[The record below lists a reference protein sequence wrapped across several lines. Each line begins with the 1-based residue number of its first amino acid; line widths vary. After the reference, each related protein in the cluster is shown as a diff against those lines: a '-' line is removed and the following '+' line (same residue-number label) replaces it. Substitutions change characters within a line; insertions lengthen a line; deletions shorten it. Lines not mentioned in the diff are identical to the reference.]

1 LLGGSRLAFGLP
13 DEPCWIF
20 GNVSTVPTE
29 TEYMN
34 ATHYQFNFTVASSNA
49 SWITVYPLELTVYA
63 PLTMMANIVLSKGQN
78 LNLTGY
84 TDTNGFF
91 IVTQVNDLGG
101 MEWIETLKALWT
113 MIGEVGKTL
122 VTLIVQVV
130 EAFSGV
136 QLPSWTVSLILVALM
151 SFMFIRLGT
160 KLPWI
165 FLVIM
170 FFVCVALI
178 SHLITSLQLFFY

>member
-1 LLGGSRLAFGLP
+1 LLGTSRFASGLP
-13 DEPCWIF
+13 DEPCWIY
-20 GNVSTVPTE
+20 GNVSTVPAE

-63 PLTMMANIVLSKGQN
+63 PLTGIGILSKGQD

-91 IVTQVNDLGG
+91 VVTLVNDLGG
-101 MEWIETLKALWT
+101 MEWIETLKGLWT

-160 KLPWI
+160 KLPLI

-178 SHLITSLQLFFY
+178 SHLITTLQLQL